1 MKTLQRTIYFI
12 TLCLALVVSGCSND
26 DDNSGDGGEGG
37 GTGGGGEFF
46 RAKVDGAD
54 FSASTDPATLIGGT
68 KSTANNQTAVTG
80 QGSTNTGDFI
90 NFTIIGYT
98 GPGSYATGNNLTNP
112 NILQYG
118 ELNGQSASVW
128 SSNLATSA
136 AGIAPG
142 EINITVDAD
151 GVIEGT
157 FSFEGYNGQDMTTK
171 NITQGE
177 FKFNVD

>member
-1 MKTLQRTIYFI
+1 MKTFKRSIYFL
-12 TLCLALVVSGCSND
+12 TLCLALVFAGCSND
-26 DDNSGDGGEGG
+26 DDNNGDGGDGG
-37 GTGGGGEFF
+37 ATGGGEFF

-68 KSTANNQTAVTG
+68 KSTANNITVVSG

-90 NFTIIGYT
+90 NFSIVGYT
-98 GPGSYATGNNLTNP
+98 GPGTYTTGDSLTNT
-112 NILQYG
+112 NLIQYG
-118 ELNGQSASVW
+118 ELNGQNASSW
-128 SSNLATSA
+128 ASSGPTSA

-157 FSFEGYNGQDMTTK
+157 FSFEGYNAADMTTK

>member
-1 MKTLQRTIYFI
+1 MTV
-12 TLCLALVVSGCSND
+12 CLALIIAGCSND
-26 DDNSGDGGEGG
+26 DDNSGDGGDGG
-37 GTGGGGEFF
+37 ATGGGEFF

-54 FSASTDPATLIGGT
+54 FSASTDPATLIAGT
-68 KSTANNQTAVTG
+68 KSTGNNITIVSG

-90 NFTIIGYT
+90 NFSIVGYN

-112 NILQYG
+112 NLLQYG

-128 SSNLATSA
+128 SSNLATAA
-136 AGIAPG
+136 AGIDPG

-157 FSFEGYNGQDMTTK
+157 FSFEGYNAQDMTTK